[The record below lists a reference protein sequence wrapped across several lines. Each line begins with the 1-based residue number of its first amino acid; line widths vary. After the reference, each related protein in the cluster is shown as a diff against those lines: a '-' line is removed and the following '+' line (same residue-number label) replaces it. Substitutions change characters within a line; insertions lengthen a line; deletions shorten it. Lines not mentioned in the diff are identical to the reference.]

1 MLRALR
7 SDFNRAAR
15 SMRPS
20 CLAFEICWLEII
32 SDCEGIGLK
41 RILSKMLVKNK
52 GYMLWKQMLGV
63 YFDITS
69 KATIFQLI

>member
-20 CLAFEICWLEII
+20 CLAFGMCWLEVI
-32 SDCEGIGLK
+32 SDCEGKGFK
-41 RILSKMLVKNK
+41 KILSKMLVKNRE
-52 GYMLWKQMLGV
+52 YMLWKQMLGV
-63 YFDITS
+63 YFNTIS
-69 KATIFQLI
+69 KAMIFHLI